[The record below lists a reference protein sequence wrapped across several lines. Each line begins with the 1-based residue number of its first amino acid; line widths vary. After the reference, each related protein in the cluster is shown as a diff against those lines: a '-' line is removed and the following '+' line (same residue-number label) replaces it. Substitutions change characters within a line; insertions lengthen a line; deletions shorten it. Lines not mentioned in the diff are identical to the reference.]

1 MPLVT
6 VQLGAGGIGTFVKP
20 RLIATLPWLAAVAA
34 LGTASLGCTRPAA
47 YGDSGQARA
56 ALVGFFDRLSRGEYG
71 QAVELFGGDYIQ
83 LKALGPDLDPADR
96 SALWQNACE
105 KTGLQCLPV
114 ASASFIG
121 SAGNI
126 FTFAVEFRNP
136 DGNVF
141 ALAPCCG
148 APGFLDPPL
157 AGFVF
162 RV

>member
-1 MPLVT
+1 
-6 VQLGAGGIGTFVKP
+6 
-20 RLIATLPWLAAVAA
+20 
-34 LGTASLGCTRPAA
+34 
-47 YGDSGQARA
+47 
-56 ALVGFFDRLSRGEYG
+56 
-71 QAVELFGGDYIQ
+71 
-83 LKALGPDLDPADR
+83 
-96 SALWQNACE
+96 
-105 KTGLQCLPV
+105 V

-126 FTFAVEFRNP
+126 FTFGVEFRNP

-162 RV
+162 RVGRTPEGTFRVLDLPVYVP